1 MSDIH
6 GGRPFP
12 PVILYSAAGLVALTM
27 ILALLGRTTGLG
39 TVTMP
44 ESDIVHQLE
53 VRFEDRDDGSVAAYT
68 SSGEQVGSFE
78 SEATGFARGVLR
90 GFTRERKLEGIGDE
104 HPFVLTL
111 WANGRLALSD
121 PETERIVELN
131 AFGKD
136 NAAPFARL
144 LRDAA
149 ADADV
154 DTSAEGSSRTSPD
167 AMARGAER

>member
-27 ILALLGRTTGLG
+27 VLALLGRTTGFG

-44 ESDIVHQLE
+44 ESDVVHQLE
-53 VRFEDRDDGSVAAYT
+53 VRFEDREDGSVAAFA
-68 SSGEQVGSFE
+68 SSGERVGSFE

-90 GFTRERKLEGIGDE
+90 GFARERKLEGIGDG

-121 PETERIVELN
+121 PETGRIVELN

-149 ADADV
+149 ADANV
-154 DTSAEGSSRTSPD
+154 DTSASAPVRPSLD
-167 AMARGAER
+167 AMARGADR